1 MFENCSWYDKLPDES
16 LSVYE
21 PHLRLFFE
29 TMHERQL
36 IWKRRFVDKRE
47 RPWTENKI
55 FQESKFTNVYR
66 ELDRNS
72 QWQIKNILLD
82 DGLSLKNLIWKLMVF
97 RFFNNPETFT
107 FESKGKSIQ
116 PSLFGPEVKS
126 GLKQAQ
132 STTELISAKKWRNGI
147 PDYDEYDEDEFSRFI
162 AGIRS
167 AGQNPYTT
175 AYLINSQATPG
186 MPRDYCYTRVVVPTL
201 HRELPKLIATVMS
214 AKKPEDIISYLKTLP
229 AVADFIAHEFYQDFT
244 YIPRYTDRKF
254 MRFTQDDY
262 TNVGPGASIGIRL
275 IYPSLKTLRE
285 QKQAIYWLRDIANEW
300 LYKIGKEKGEPFP
313 YLVWDKKSGT
323 YCTLDLNG
331 AKTIENNFDG
341 LDIYEGG
348 ITLHQIEMWLCEF
361 QKYWKMTI
369 GMGKQRSKFD
379 PRTKGLIRR

>member
-1 MFENCSWYDKLPDES
+1 MSKGKMFAAYSFFDQLPNENIDVHEENK
-16 LSVYE
+16 
-21 PHLRLFFE
+21 RLFFWL
-29 TMHERQL
+29 MHERMC
-36 IWKRRFVDKRE
+36 IWKRRFIDKKE
-47 RPWTENKI
+47 RPWTENEI
-55 FQESKFTNVYR
+55 LRDYKFTNVYR

-82 DGLSLKNLIWKLMVF
+82 NSLSLKNLIWKMMVF

-107 FESKGKSIQ
+107 FSPKNKVIQ
-116 PSLFGPEVKS
+116 GDLFGTPTKS

-132 STTELISAKKWRNGI
+132 SHDELISATKWKNGI

-167 AGQNPYTT
+167 TGLNPYTT

-186 MPRDYCYTRVVVPTL
+186 QPRDYCYTRVVIPTL
-201 HRELPKLIATVMS
+201 HAKIPGIIKTVIS
-214 AKKPEDIISYLKTLP
+214 AKSPEDIISYLVKMP

-254 MRFTQDDY
+254 MKFDQNDY

-275 IYPSLKTLRE
+275 IYPSIDNLRD
-285 QKQAIYWLRDIANEW
+285 QKQAIYWLRDAAEKE
-300 LYKIGKEKGEPFP
+300 LAKISKSKGEPMY
-313 YLVWDKKSGT
+313 YLEWDKEKRQYYFSDE
-323 YCTLDLNG
+323 CN
-331 AKTIENNFDG
+331 
-341 LDIYEGG
+341 

-369 GMGKQRSKFD
+369 KTGKQRSKFE
-379 PRTKGLIRR
+379 PKTKSIIVK

>member
-36 IWKRRFVDKRE
+36 IWKRRFIDKLD
-47 RPWTENKI
+47 RPWTQNKI

-82 DGLSLKNLIWKLMVF
+82 DNLSLKNLIWKMMVF

-107 FESKGKSIQ
+107 FDPQGKSIQ
-116 PSLFGPEVKS
+116 PSLFGPETKS

-132 STTELISAKKWRNGI
+132 STTELISAKEWRNGI

-201 HRELPKLIATVMS
+201 HREMPNLIATVIS
-214 AKKPEDIISYLKTLP
+214 AKRPEDIISYLKTLP

-254 MRFTQDDY
+254 MRFTQNDY

-285 QKQAIYWLRDIANEW
+285 QKQAIYELRKMADDW
-300 LYKIGKEKGEPFP
+300 LYKIGNEKGEPFP
-313 YLVWDKKSGT
+313 YLGWDKEKGEYYTFTMEEVLSGEMPM
-323 YCTLDLNG
+323 YNQYD
-331 AKTIENNFDG
+331 
-341 LDIYEGG
+341 G

-361 QKYWKMTI
+361 QKYWKMMI
-369 GMGKQRSKFD
+369 GMGKQRSKFN
-379 PRTKGLIRR
+379 PRTKSLIRR

>member
-1 MFENCSWYDKLPDES
+1 MSKGKMFAAYSFFDQLPNENIDVHEENK
-16 LSVYE
+16 
-21 PHLRLFFE
+21 RLFFWL
-29 TMHERQL
+29 MHERMC
-36 IWKRRFVDKRE
+36 IWKRRFIDKKE
-47 RPWTENKI
+47 RPWTENEI
-55 FQESKFTNVYR
+55 LRDYKFTNVYR

-82 DGLSLKNLIWKLMVF
+82 NSLSLKNLIWKMMVF

-107 FESKGKSIQ
+107 FSPKNKAIQ
-116 PSLFGPEVKS
+116 GYLFEVPTKS

-132 STTELISAKKWRNGI
+132 SPDELIPATKWKNGI

-167 AGQNPYTT
+167 TGLNPYTT

-186 MPRDYCYTRVVVPTL
+186 QPRDYCYTRVVVPTL
-201 HRELPKLIATVMS
+201 HAKIPEIIKTVIS
-214 AKKPEDIISYLKTLP
+214 AKSPEDIISYLTKMP

-254 MRFTQDDY
+254 MKFDQNDY

-275 IYPSLKTLRE
+275 IYPSINNLKD
-285 QKQAIYWLRDIANEW
+285 QKQAIYWLRDAAEKELAKIA
-300 LYKIGKEKGEPFP
+300 KSKGEPMY
-313 YLVWDKKSGT
+313 YLEWDKEKRQYYFSDE
-323 YCTLDLNG
+323 CN
-331 AKTIENNFDG
+331 
-341 LDIYEGG
+341 

-369 GMGKQRSKFD
+369 KTGKQRSKFE
-379 PRTKGLIRR
+379 PKTKSIIVK

>member
-1 MFENCSWYDKLPDES
+1 MFENAAWYRDLPDES

-21 PHLRLFFE
+21 PNLRLFFE

-36 IWKRRFVDKRE
+36 IWKRRFIDRKE

-82 DGLSLKNLIWKLMVF
+82 DKLSLKNLIWKLMVF

-107 FESKGKSIQ
+107 FEPKGKSVQ
-116 PSLFGPEVKS
+116 PSLFGAEVKS
-126 GLKQAQ
+126 GLEQAQ
-132 STTELISAKKWRNGI
+132 TTEELISAKRWRNGI

-162 AGIRS
+162 AGVRS
-167 AGQNPYTT
+167 SGQNPYTT

-201 HRELPKLIATVMS
+201 HKRLPELIKMTLT
-214 AKKPEDIISYLKTLP
+214 AKKAEDIIVFLKSLP
-229 AVADFIAHEFYQDFT
+229 SVADFIAHEFYQDFT

-254 MRFTQDDY
+254 MKFDQNDY

-275 IYPSLKTLRE
+275 IYPSLSTIRE
-285 QKQAIYWLRDIANEW
+285 QKQAIYWLRDEAEGW
-300 LYKIGKEKGEPFP
+300 LTKISSEKGENMP
-313 YLVWDKKSGT
+313 YLSWNKTLRKYEIQDK
-323 YCTLDLNG
+323 CN
-331 AKTIENNFDG
+331 
-341 LDIYEGG
+341 

-361 QKYWKMTI
+361 QKYWKMLI
-369 GMGKQRSKFD
+369 GKGKQRLKFV
-379 PRTKGLIRR
+379 PRTKSL

>member
-1 MFENCSWYDKLPDES
+1 MFESYSWCDKLPDERW
-16 LSVYE
+16 SVYE

-29 TMHERQL
+29 TMYERQL
-36 IWKRRFVDKRE
+36 IWKRRFIDNLD
-47 RPWTENKI
+47 RPWTQNKI

-82 DGLSLKNLIWKLMVF
+82 DSLSLKNLIWKLMVF
-97 RFFNNPETFT
+97 RFFNNPETFM
-107 FESKGKSIQ
+107 FDPQGKSIQ
-116 PSLFGPEVKS
+116 PSLFGPETKS

-147 PDYDEYDEDEFSRFI
+147 PDYEEYDEEEFSRFI

-167 AGQNPYTT
+167 SGQNPYTT

-201 HRELPKLIATVMS
+201 HRELPNLIATVFS
-214 AKKPEDIISYLKTLP
+214 AKRPEDIISYLKTLP

-254 MRFTQDDY
+254 MRFTQNDY

-275 IYPSLKTLRE
+275 IYPSLKTIKE
-285 QKQAIYWLRDIANEW
+285 QKQAIYWLRDLAEEW
-300 LYKIGKEKGEPFP
+300 LTKISKAKGIQMP
-313 YLVWDKKSGT
+313 YLYWDKV
-323 YCTLDLNG
+323 
-331 AKTIENNFDG
+331 
-341 LDIYEGG
+341 EGKYFVSDECN
-348 ITLHQIEMWLCEF
+348 ITLHQVEMWLCEF
-361 QKYWKMTI
+361 QKYWKMLI
-369 GMGKQRSKFD
+369 GMGKQRSKFN
-379 PRTKGLIRR
+379 PRTKSLIRR

>member
-1 MFENCSWYDKLPDES
+1 MFEHAAWYDKLPDES
-16 LSVYE
+16 LSLFE

-29 TMHERQL
+29 TMYERQL
-36 IWKRRFVDKRE
+36 IWKRRFIDKKE
-47 RPWTENKI
+47 RPWTSNKI

-82 DGLSLKNLIWKLMVF
+82 DKLSLKNLIWKMMVF

-107 FESKGKSIQ
+107 FEPKGKSVQ
-116 PSLFGPEVKS
+116 PSLFGAQTKS

-132 STTELISAKKWRNGI
+132 STSELISAKKWRNGI
-147 PDYDEYDEDEFSRFI
+147 PDYDEYDEEEFSRFI
-162 AGIRS
+162 AGVRS
-167 AGQNPYTT
+167 SGQNPYTT

-186 MPRDYCYTRVVVPTL
+186 MPRDYCYTRVVIPTL
-201 HRELPKLIATVMS
+201 HKNMNKLIATVMS

-254 MRFTQDDY
+254 MKFDQNDF

-275 IYPSLKTLRE
+275 IYPNLKTVKE
-285 QKQAIYWLRDIANEW
+285 QKRAIYDLRNIADDWLH
-300 LYKIGKEKGEPFP
+300 KIGVEKGEPFP
-313 YLVWDKKSGT
+313 YIGWD
-323 YCTLDLNG
+323 
-331 AKTIENNFDG
+331 IENGEYYTFTRNEVLAGEMPMYNQYD
-341 LDIYEGG
+341 G

-361 QKYWKMTI
+361 QKYWKMII
-369 GMGKQRSKFD
+369 GEGKQRSKFS
-379 PRTKGLIRR
+379 PRSKTILKR

>member
-1 MFENCSWYDKLPDES
+1 MFAAYSFFDQLPNENIDVHEENK
-16 LSVYE
+16 
-21 PHLRLFFE
+21 RLFFWL
-29 TMHERQL
+29 MHERMC
-36 IWKRRFVDKRE
+36 IWKRRFIDKKE
-47 RPWTENKI
+47 RPWTENEI
-55 FQESKFTNVYR
+55 LRDYKFTNVYR

-82 DGLSLKNLIWKLMVF
+82 NSLSLKNLIWKMMVF

-107 FESKGKSIQ
+107 FNPKNKAIQ
-116 PSLFGPEVKS
+116 GDLFGALVKS

-132 STTELISAKKWRNGI
+132 SCDELIPATKWKNGI

-167 AGQNPYTT
+167 TGLNPYTT

-186 MPRDYCYTRVVVPTL
+186 QPRDYCYTRVVVPTL
-201 HRELPKLIATVMS
+201 HAKIPEIIKTVIS
-214 AKKPEDIISYLKTLP
+214 AKSPEDIISYLIKMP

-254 MRFTQDDY
+254 MKFDKNDY

-275 IYPSLKTLRE
+275 IYPSIDNLKD
-285 QKQAIYWLRDIANEW
+285 QKQAIYWLRDAAEKELAKIA
-300 LYKIGKEKGEPFP
+300 KSKGEPMY
-313 YLVWDKKSGT
+313 YLEWDKEKRQYYFSDE
-323 YCTLDLNG
+323 CN
-331 AKTIENNFDG
+331 
-341 LDIYEGG
+341 

-369 GMGKQRSKFD
+369 KTGKQRSKFE
-379 PRTKGLIRR
+379 PKTKSIIVK